1 MDGRGTVRHGQ
12 VYNSFRAQVAVPGGG
27 WSNTVGLIG
36 LAHVASGSIGFGKD
50 RNRLD
55 AEAPAGPN
63 NSAGDFAAISN

>member
-1 MDGRGTVRHGQ
+1 
-12 VYNSFRAQVAVPGGG
+12 
-27 WSNTVGLIG
+27 
-36 LAHVASGSIGFGKD
+36 VASGSIGFGKD